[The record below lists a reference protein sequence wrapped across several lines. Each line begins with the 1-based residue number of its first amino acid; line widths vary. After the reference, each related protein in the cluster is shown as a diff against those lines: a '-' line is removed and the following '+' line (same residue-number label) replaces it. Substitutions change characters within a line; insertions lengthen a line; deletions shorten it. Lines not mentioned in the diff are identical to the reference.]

1 MIWRKPRAGGGFQ
14 NPRMERHAWRNA
26 RLATKIGVLGA
37 GLLLAALASI
47 GATLWISW
55 QLVGGAAAVNE
66 AGRLRMQTWQLAHA
80 SSQGEGAG
88 SQRAQVD
95 QSLALLASGDPA
107 RPLFLPRDADTRT
120 RLQAVKQGWQA
131 IRALPIDAALA
142 QQQVARIDGLVGS
155 VEARIAGWTAIL
167 SSLQLALLPLAI
179 VGCVGLLVA
188 SRVLVFLP
196 VDRLRSALRRLEN
209 GDLSARVPVRNR
221 DELGE
226 VAEGFNAMAERLGAA
241 YRGMEQQVRD
251 RTADLRA
258 EQQRLTALY
267 EASAFAA
274 QVEST
279 DALAAGF
286 AERLRRAAR
295 ADAVI
300 IRCLD
305 PRRERMVLL
314 ASQGLPPGMLD
325 AERCLAKGDCHCGA
339 PEPVARVI
347 RIEPVSDYGTHC
359 QKAGFCA
366 VIAVAL
372 RLHGETV
379 GEIDLLYR
387 DAPQLLPAD
396 RELLDSLAAH
406 LATTIERL
414 RAAALQRE
422 AAIAEERAMLARE
435 LHDSIAQG
443 LAFTKIQVQLL
454 RQAQAAG
461 RSEEAAKL
469 LDEVEVGIKES
480 SADVRALLLHFR
492 TRTDG
497 DDLIPALQQ
506 TLHKF
511 RLQSGLSAELEVRGH
526 GAPLP
531 ADQQVQL
538 LHVVQEALSNVRK
551 HAGAKT
557 VKLLVE
563 QQPQFS
569 IEVQDDGRGFDVAA
583 GAPDDSHVGLRI
595 MRERAER
602 VGALVDI
609 ESQPGQGTRVRVA
622 LPQALALSA

>member
-1 MIWRKPRAGGGFQ
+1 MKK
-14 NPRMERHAWRNA
+14 HAWRDA

-37 GLLLAALASI
+37 ALLLAALASI

-66 AGRLRMQTWQLAHA
+66 AGRLRMLTWELTHVTA
-80 SSQGEGAG
+80 QGQADRGGVLRERIEA
-88 SQRAQVD
+88 
-95 QSLALLASGDPA
+95 SLALLALGEPA
-107 RPLFLPRDADTRT
+107 RPLFLPRDSQTKT
-120 RLQAVKQGWQA
+120 QLQAVENAWRQVRGGTITDTQA
-131 IRALPIDAALA
+131 RALVA
-142 QQQVARIDGLVGS
+142 QIDGLVS
-155 VEARIAGWTAIL
+155 RVEERIAGWTAIL

-179 VGCVGLLVA
+179 VGCLGLLVA

-196 VDRLRSALRRLEN
+196 VDRLRGALRALEN
-209 GDLSARVPVRNR
+209 GDLAARVPVRNR

-226 VAEGFNAMAERLGAA
+226 VAEGFNAMAKRLGAA

-258 EQQRLTALY
+258 EQQRLTTLY

-286 AERLRRAAR
+286 AERLRWAAR
-295 ADAVI
+295 SDAVI

-347 RIEPVSDYGTHC
+347 RIEPSTDYGTHC
-359 QKAGFCA
+359 HKAGFCA
-366 VIAVAL
+366 VISVAL
-372 RLHGETV
+372 RLHDETV
-379 GEIDLLYR
+379 GEVDLLYR
-387 DAPQLLPAD
+387 DPPALLPAD
-396 RELLDSLAAH
+396 RDLLDSLAAH
-406 LATTIERL
+406 LSTAIERH

-422 AAIAEERAMLARE
+422 AAIAEERSMLARE

-443 LAFTKIQVQLL
+443 LAFTKMQVQLL
-454 RQAQAAG
+454 RQAQAEG
-461 RSEEAAKL
+461 REMEAERL
-469 LDEVEVGIKES
+469 LDEVDLGIKES
-480 SADVRALLLHFR
+480 TADVRALLLHFR

-497 DDLIPALQQ
+497 TDLIPALQQ
-506 TLHKF
+506 TLNKF
-511 RLQSGLSAELEVRGH
+511 RLQSGLEADLEVRGH

-551 HAGAKT
+551 HAGAQR

-569 IEVQDDGRGFDVAA
+569 IEVQDDGRGFDAE
-583 GAPDDSHVGLRI
+583 GGGPDDSHVGLRI

-602 VGALVDI
+602 IGAVVDI
-609 ESQPGQGTRVRVA
+609 QSQPGGGTRVRVA
-622 LPQALALSA
+622 LPQALALNA

>member
-1 MIWRKPRAGGGFQ
+1 MTSMKTHVWRD
-14 NPRMERHAWRNA
+14 A
-26 RLATKIGVLGA
+26 RLATKIGVLGGA
-37 GLLLAALASI
+37 LLLAALASI

-66 AGRLRMQTWQLAHA
+66 AGRLRMQTWELTHVSAL
-80 SSQGEGAG
+80 GEQAQA
-88 SQRAQVD
+88 QRLRERIDA
-95 QSLALLASGDPA
+95 SLALLSQGEPS
-107 RPLFLPRDADTRT
+107 RPLFLPRDVETQA
-120 RLQAVKQGWQA
+120 RLQAVDQA
-131 IRALPIDAALA
+131 WRRVRGSSISDVEARALVTQIDA
-142 QQQVARIDGLVGS
+142 LVS
-155 VEARIAGWTAIL
+155 RVEARIAAWTAIL

-179 VGCVGLLVA
+179 IGCVGLLVA

-196 VDRLRSALRRLEN
+196 VDRLRNALRALEN

-226 VAEGFNAMAERLGAA
+226 VAEGFNAMAARLGKA
-241 YRGMEQQVRD
+241 YRSMELQVRD

-258 EQQRLTALY
+258 EQHRLTVLY

-279 DALAAGF
+279 DVLAAGF
-286 AERLRRAAR
+286 ADRLRRVAR

-300 IRCLD
+300 VRCLD

-314 ASQGLPPGMLD
+314 SSQGLPPGMLD
-325 AERCLAKGDCHCGA
+325 AERCLAKGDCYCGA
-339 PEPVARVI
+339 PEPAARVI
-347 RIEPVSDYGTHC
+347 RIEPATVYGTHC

-366 VIAVAL
+366 LISVAL
-372 RLHGETV
+372 RLHGEVV
-379 GEIDLLYR
+379 GEVDLLYR
-387 DAPQLLPAD
+387 ETPELAAAD
-396 RELLDSLAAH
+396 RDLLDSLAAH
-406 LATTIERL
+406 LSTAIERL

-454 RQAQAAG
+454 RQSQVAG
-461 RSEEAAKL
+461 RTEDAAKL
-469 LDEVEVGIKES
+469 LDEVELGIKES
-480 SADVRALLLHFR
+480 TADVRALLLHFR

-497 DDLIPALQQ
+497 DDLVPALQQ

-511 RLQSGLSAELEVRGH
+511 RLQSGLAAELEVRGH

-551 HAGAKT
+551 HAGARS

-569 IEVQDDGRGFDVAA
+569 IEVQDDGRGFDTE
-583 GAPDDSHVGLRI
+583 GEGPDDSHVGLRI

-602 VGALVDI
+602 VGAFIDI
-609 ESQPGQGTRVRVA
+609 QSQPGSGTRVRVA

>member
-1 MIWRKPRAGGGFQ
+1 MKL
-14 NPRMERHAWRNA
+14 HAWRDA

-37 GLLLAALASI
+37 ALLLAALASI

-66 AGRLRMQTWQLAHA
+66 AGRLRMQTWELTHVSAH
-80 SSQGEGAG
+80 GE
-88 SQRAQVD
+88 QAQAERLRD
-95 QSLALLASGDPA
+95 RIDASLALLARGEPA
-107 RPLFLPRDADTRT
+107 RPLFLPRDADTQQHLRAVE
-120 RLQAVKQGWQA
+120 QAWRQA
-131 IRALPIDAALA
+131 RDGAINDPEARALVTQIDA
-142 QQQVARIDGLVGS
+142 LVS
-155 VEARIAGWTAIL
+155 RVEERIAGWTAIL

-179 VGCVGLLVA
+179 VGSVGLLVA

-196 VDRLRSALRRLEN
+196 VDRLRNALRALEN

-241 YRGMEQQVRD
+241 YRGMELQVRD

-258 EQQRLTALY
+258 EQQRLTLLY

-286 AERLRRAAR
+286 ADRLRRAAR

-314 ASQGLPPGMLD
+314 ASQGLPPGMMD

-339 PEPVARVI
+339 PETVARVI
-347 RIEPVSDYGTHC
+347 RIEPAIDYGTHC
-359 QKAGFCA
+359 HKAGFCA

-372 RLHGETV
+372 RLHGDTV

-387 DAPQLLPAD
+387 DTPQLLPAD
-396 RELLDSLAAH
+396 RDLLDSLAAH
-406 LATTIERL
+406 LSTAIERL

-443 LAFTKIQVQLL
+443 LAFTKIQLQLL

-469 LDEVEVGIKES
+469 LDEVELGIKES
-480 SADVRALLLHFR
+480 TADVRALLLHFR

-497 DDLIPALQQ
+497 DDLVPALQQ

-511 RLQSGLSAELEVRGH
+511 RLQSGLAAELEVRGH

-551 HAGAKT
+551 HAGAAK

-569 IEVQDDGRGFDVAA
+569 IEVRDDGRGFDVAA

-602 VGALVDI
+602 VGAVVDI
-609 ESQPGQGTRVRVA
+609 ESQPGAGTRVRVA

>member
-1 MIWRKPRAGGGFQ
+1 MPAMKK
-14 NPRMERHAWRNA
+14 HAWRDA

-37 GLLLAALASI
+37 ALLLAALASI

-66 AGRLRMQTWQLAHA
+66 AGRLRMQTWELTHVSARGEQAQAEQL
-80 SSQGEGAG
+80 
-88 SQRAQVD
+88 RARID
-95 QSLALLASGDPA
+95 ASLALLARGEPA
-107 RPLFLPRDADTRT
+107 RPLFLPRDADTQT
-120 RLQAVKQGWQA
+120 QLQAVERAWREARGHVINDREA
-131 IRALPIDAALA
+131 RALVAQIDA
-142 QQQVARIDGLVGS
+142 LVS
-155 VEARIAGWTAIL
+155 RVEERIAGWTAIL

-196 VDRLRSALRRLEN
+196 VDRLRNALRALEN

-226 VAEGFNAMAERLGAA
+226 VADGFNAMAERLGAA
-241 YRGMEQQVRD
+241 YRGMELQVRD

-258 EQQRLTALY
+258 EQQRLTLLY

-286 AERLRRAAR
+286 ADRLRRAAR
-295 ADAVI
+295 SDAVI

-314 ASQGLPPGMLD
+314 ASQGLPPGMMD

-347 RIEPVSDYGTHC
+347 RIEPATDYGTHC

-366 VIAVAL
+366 VISVAL

-387 DAPQLLPAD
+387 DTPQLLPAD
-396 RELLDSLAAH
+396 RVLLDSLAAH
-406 LATTIERL
+406 LSTTIERL

-454 RQAQAAG
+454 RQAQLAG
-461 RSEEAAKL
+461 CDEEAAKL
-469 LDEVEVGIKES
+469 LDEVELGIKES
-480 SADVRALLLHFR
+480 TADVRALLLHFR

-497 DDLIPALQQ
+497 DDLVPALQQ

-511 RLQSGLSAELEVRGH
+511 RLQSGLEAELEVRGH

-531 ADQQVQL
+531 ADHQVQL

-551 HAGAKT
+551 HAGARG
-557 VKLLVE
+557 VKLVVE

-569 IEVQDDGRGFDVAA
+569 IEVQDDGRGFDTE
-583 GAPDDSHVGLRI
+583 GEGPDDSHVGLRI

-602 VGALVDI
+602 VGAVVDI
-609 ESQPGQGTRVRVA
+609 QSQPGSGTRVRVA

>member
-1 MIWRKPRAGGGFQ
+1 MKK
-14 NPRMERHAWRNA
+14 HAWRDA

-37 GLLLAALASI
+37 ALLLAALASI

-66 AGRLRMQTWQLAHA
+66 AGRLRMQTWELTHVSAHGEQAQAEQL
-80 SSQGEGAG
+80 
-88 SQRAQVD
+88 RARID
-95 QSLALLASGDPA
+95 ASLALLARGEPA
-107 RPLFLPRDADTRT
+107 RPLFLPRDADTQT
-120 RLQAVKQGWQA
+120 QLQAVERAWREARGHVINDREA
-131 IRALPIDAALA
+131 RALVAQIDA
-142 QQQVARIDGLVGS
+142 LVS
-155 VEARIAGWTAIL
+155 RVEERIAGWTAIL

-196 VDRLRSALRRLEN
+196 VDRLRNALRALEN

-226 VAEGFNAMAERLGAA
+226 VADGFNAMAERLGAA
-241 YRGMEQQVRD
+241 YRGMELQVRD

-258 EQQRLTALY
+258 EQQRLTLLY

-286 AERLRRAAR
+286 ADRLRRAAR
-295 ADAVI
+295 SDAVI

-314 ASQGLPPGMLD
+314 ASQGLPPGMMD

-347 RIEPVSDYGTHC
+347 RIEPATDYGTHC
-359 QKAGFCA
+359 HKAGFCA

-372 RLHGETV
+372 RLHGDTV

-387 DAPQLLPAD
+387 DTPQLLPAD
-396 RELLDSLAAH
+396 RDLLDSLAAH
-406 LATTIERL
+406 LSTAIERL

-454 RQAQAAG
+454 RQAQLAG
-461 RSEEAAKL
+461 RDEEAAKL
-469 LDEVEVGIKES
+469 LDEVELGIKES
-480 SADVRALLLHFR
+480 TADVRALLLHFR

-497 DDLIPALQQ
+497 DDLVPALQQ

-511 RLQSGLSAELEVRGH
+511 RLQSGLEAELDVRGH

-551 HAGAKT
+551 HAGARG
-557 VKLLVE
+557 VKLVVE

-569 IEVQDDGRGFDVAA
+569 IEVKDDGRGFDVAA

-602 VGALVDI
+602 VGAVVDI
-609 ESQPGQGTRVRVA
+609 ESQPGAGTRVRVA
-622 LPQALALSA
+622 LQQALALSA